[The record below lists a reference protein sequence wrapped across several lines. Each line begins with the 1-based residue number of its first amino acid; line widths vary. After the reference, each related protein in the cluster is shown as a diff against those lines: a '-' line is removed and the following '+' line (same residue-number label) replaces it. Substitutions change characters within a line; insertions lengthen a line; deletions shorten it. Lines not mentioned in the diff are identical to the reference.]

1 MSLDPIKPDLIPF
14 LSSYLPPRQH
24 DTKETKPF
32 VTLTYAQSI
41 DARISL
47 GPGIRTTI
55 SDVETK
61 VMTHY
66 LRYHHDAILIGS
78 GTVLADDPGLNCKWH
93 RDTRDSK
100 MDENSPRPVILDPSQ
115 KWRFKGS
122 KMYDLF
128 KNGEGKPPIVV
139 VRGKPRLEEEHVK
152 YLIMESTQ
160 EKIDWK
166 ILIERLS
173 NEFGIKSIMVEGGAF
188 VINDLLLRDDIV
200 DSLIVT
206 IGSTYLGENGV
217 QVSPKS
223 AISLMDVDWWKG
235 KKDSI
240 MVARLEPEKN

>member
-1 MSLDPIKPDLIPF
+1 MSLDPIRQDLIPF
-14 LSSYLPPRQH
+14 LASYLPPEQH
-24 DTKETKPF
+24 NIENKPF

-47 GPGIRTTI
+47 GPGIRTSI

-66 LRYHHDAILIGS
+66 LRYHHDGILIGS

-93 RDTRDSK
+93 PDVAESK
-100 MDENSPRPVILDPSQ
+100 LSEYSPRPIILDPSQ
-115 KWRFKGS
+115 KWRFIGS

-128 KNGEGKPPIVV
+128 KNGEGKSPIIVV
-139 VRGKPRLEEEHVK
+139 SEKPQVEEEYID
-152 YLIMESTQ
+152 YLIIDGHQ
-160 EKIDWK
+160 GRIDWK
-166 ILIERLS
+166 TLVDRLS

-188 VINDLLLRDDIV
+188 VINELLLRDDIV

-206 IGSTYLGENGV
+206 VGSTYLGEDGV
-217 QVSPKS
+217 QVSPKK
-223 AISLMDVDWWKG
+223 AISLIDADWWKG

-240 MVARLEPEKN
+240 MAARLVPRTN